1 MTKNSEVS
9 KTEIP
14 KRTEALLDNY
24 KSKDEI
30 EETRLD
36 VKAVEGNED
45 LLARLP
51 EPTGYRI
58 LVLPYAGPKKTKG
71 GIYLSDSTQETI
83 QMTTVCAYV
92 LKMGDLC
99 YKDKDKFP
107 NGPWC
112 QKGDWVIFGRYAGSR
127 FKIEGGEV
135 RILNDDE
142 IIAKIKNPEDILHA
156 Y

>member
-1 MTKNSEVS
+1 MTKNLETSKEV
-9 KTEIP
+9 P
-14 KRTEALLDNY
+14 KRTEALLNAY
-24 KSKDEI
+24 KSREEV

-36 VKAVEGNED
+36 AKAIEKDSN
-45 LLARLP
+45 LLDRLP
-51 EPTGYRI
+51 SPTGYRI

-142 IIAKIKNPEDILHA
+142 IIAKINNPDDILHA

>member
-1 MTKNSEVS
+1 MTKNLETSTEV
-9 KTEIP
+9 P
-14 KRTEALLDNY
+14 KRTEALLNAY
-24 KSKDEI
+24 KSKEELETVLDTKTI
-30 EETRLD
+30 EQDANLLD
-36 VKAVEGNED
+36 
-45 LLARLP
+45 RLP
-51 EPTGYRI
+51 TPTGYRI

-71 GIYLSDSTQETI
+71 GLYLSDKTQATI

-92 LKMGDLC
+92 LKVGDLA
-99 YKDKDKFP
+99 YKDKEKFP

-112 QKGDWVIFGRYAGSR
+112 EKGDWVIFGRYAGAR

-142 IIAKIKNPEDILHA
+142 IIARIKNPEDILHA

>member
-1 MTKNSEVS
+1 MTKNLETSKEV
-9 KTEIP
+9 P
-14 KRTEALLDNY
+14 KKTEALLNAY
-24 KSKDEI
+24 KSREEI

-36 VKAVEGNED
+36 AKAIEKD
-45 LLARLP
+45 ASLLDRLP
-51 EPTGYRI
+51 SPTGYRI

-142 IIAKIKNPEDILHA
+142 IIAKINNPDDILHA

>member
-1 MTKNSEVS
+1 MTENLEASKEV
-9 KTEIP
+9 P
-14 KRTEALLDNY
+14 KRTEGLLNAYKEKEEIQTFLDAKSVSEDQSLLD
-24 KSKDEI
+24 
-30 EETRLD
+30 
-36 VKAVEGNED
+36 
-45 LLARLP
+45 RLP
-51 EPTGYRI
+51 TPTGWRI

-71 GIYLSDSTQETI
+71 GIILTDTASETI

-92 LKMGDLC
+92 LKTGDLA
-99 YKDKDKFP
+99 YKDKEKFP

-142 IIAKIKNPEDILHA
+142 IIARIQNPEDIMHS

>member
-1 MTKNSEVS
+1 MTENLEASKEV
-9 KTEIP
+9 P
-14 KRTEALLDNY
+14 KHKEALLDAY
-24 KSKDEI
+24 KSREK
-30 EETRLD
+30 TQTFLD
-36 VKAVEGNED
+36 AKSVSENKS
-45 LLARLP
+45 LLERLP
-51 EPTGYRI
+51 SPTGWRI

-71 GIYLSDSTQETI
+71 GVILTDTANETI

-92 LKMGDLC
+92 LKVGDLA
-99 YKDKDKFP
+99 YKDKEKFP

-112 QKGDWVIFGRYAGSR
+112 NKGDWVIFGRYAGAR

-142 IIAKIKNPEDILHA
+142 IIARINNPEDILHA

>member
-1 MTKNSEVS
+1 MTKNLETSKEV
-9 KTEIP
+9 P
-14 KRTEALLDNY
+14 KKTEALLNAY
-24 KSKDEI
+24 KSREEV

-36 VKAVEGNED
+36 AKAIEKDSN
-45 LLARLP
+45 LLDRLP
-51 EPTGYRI
+51 SPTGYRI

-99 YKDKDKFP
+99 YKDKEKFP

-112 QKGDWVIFGRYAGSR
+112 NKGDWVIFGRYAGSR

-142 IIAKIKNPEDILHA
+142 IIAKINNPDDILHA